1 MAMAQQGNG
10 NGEPTEV
17 AAEYLMTIRY
27 MHGEGQPVIAAR
39 LAERLR
45 VSAATVRYQ
54 HTTTSSSL
62 KRSETLNVVVFTR

>member
-1 MAMAQQGNG
+1 MAQTTHGA
-10 NGEPTEV
+10 EPTEA

-45 VSAATVRYQ
+45 VSAATR
-54 HTTTSSSL
+54 
-62 KRSETLNVVVFTR
+62 RTRAS